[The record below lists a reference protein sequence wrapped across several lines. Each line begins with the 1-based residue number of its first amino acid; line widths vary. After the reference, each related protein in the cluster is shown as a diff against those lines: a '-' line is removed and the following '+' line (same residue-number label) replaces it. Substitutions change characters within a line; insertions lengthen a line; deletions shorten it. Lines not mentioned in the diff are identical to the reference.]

1 MPIIIIKRRIKI
13 YIDAIERNNMIRCW
27 YRDGSNELHYIE
39 ENAPYYCYRRNENN
53 CTHTS
58 LFGDS
63 LSKQEFDNRLKFN
76 NYTKSHKNIFES
88 DISPVYKY
96 LSNNFYQDD
105 DLTVNVGLYDIEVDY
120 DLSDGIGYPTPE
132 NPYGEINSVS
142 LYDRY
147 KDEFHMVVLHDSVEI
162 DCEEGENLTVHHCV
176 TERQVIDTFL
186 KLIKD
191 IDILSAWNGDKYDV
205 GYIYERCI
213 KIYGETEGLRKMCRN
228 GHSVRFYEKLDDFG
242 NKYVHYTLVGRSH
255 VDYMQLYK
263 KFTFGERESYA
274 LDAIA
279 EYELKSKK
287 LAYRGDLGDLY
298 RSDPKTFF
306 EYSLHDSRLLKM
318 LDDKLHFME
327 LCVTVTARATTKFTD
342 VFGSIK
348 NLEHTIINYCHFDRE
363 DKLIMPDKGDNT
375 KEEFEGGYVLDTTA
389 SAYGWCSS
397 IDLTALYPSVIR
409 AINISPETHMFQC
422 DGNEHDFVKVV
433 EQSTDDIDLVFVST
447 GEVIT
452 MKGFEVFEML
462 RDMNYTIS
470 AYGSI
475 FNQELGIIPEV
486 LGLWFDERKAL
497 KAKSKKFYKAGNKA
511 EGDYYD
517 MMQNIRKLYLNSLY
531 GAISNQYSR
540 FYSISLA
547 SSVTHTGQ
555 QIEKFQ
561 MWKADQIVEAA

>member
-1 MPIIIIKRRIKI
+1 
-13 YIDAIERNNMIRCW
+13 MIRCW
-27 YRDGSNELHYIE
+27 YRDEDNELHMIE
-39 ENAPYYCYRRNENN
+39 EPAPYYCYRRNKLNG
-53 CTHTS
+53 THMS
-58 LFGDS
+58 LYGDS
-63 LSKQEFDNRLKFN
+63 LSKMEFPTRKKFN
-76 NYTKSHKNIFES
+76 DYVNNHRNIFES

-105 DLTVNVGLYDIEVDY
+105 SRIVNVGFYDIEVDY
-120 DLSDGIGYPTPE
+120 DLDEGIGYPTPE
-132 NPYGEINSVS
+132 NPYGMINSVS
-142 LYDRY
+142 LYDRR
-147 KDEFHMVVLHDSVEI
+147 KNEFHMVVLHENVLI
-162 DCEEGENLTVHHCV
+162 DCEEGEKLTVHHCV
-176 TERQVIDTFL
+176 TERQVLDTFF
-186 KLIKD
+186 KLLKD

-213 KIYGETEGLRKMCRN
+213 KIYGLEKGLRKMCRD
-228 GHSVRFYEKLDDFG
+228 GQRVKYYEKLDDFG
-242 NKYVHYTLVGRSH
+242 NKYLHHILVGRSH
-255 VDYMQLYK
+255 VDYMDLYK

-274 LDAIA
+274 LDSIA
-279 EYELKSKK
+279 EYELQSKK
-287 LAYRGDLGDLY
+287 LAYKGDLGDLY
-298 RSDPKTFF
+298 RTDPKTFY

-318 LDDKLHFME
+318 LDDKLRFME
-327 LCVTVTARATTKFTD
+327 LCITVTARATTKFTD

-363 DKLIMPDKGDNT
+363 DKLIMPDKGDNH
-375 KEEFEGGYVLDTTA
+375 KEEFEGGYVLETIA
-389 SAYGWCSS
+389 AAYGWCSS

-409 AINISPETHMFQC
+409 SINISPETHVFQC
-422 DGNEHDFVKVV
+422 DKNEFDFIKIV
-433 EQSTDDIDLVFVST
+433 EQSTDDIDMVCVETS
-447 GEVIT
+447 EQIT

-475 FNQELGIIPEV
+475 FSEEMGIIPEV
-486 LGLWFDERKAL
+486 LGLWFNERKAL
-497 KAKSKKFYKAGNKA
+497 KAKSKEHYKAGDKA
-511 EGDYYD
+511 QGDYYD

-547 SSVTHTGQ
+547 SSVTLTGQ